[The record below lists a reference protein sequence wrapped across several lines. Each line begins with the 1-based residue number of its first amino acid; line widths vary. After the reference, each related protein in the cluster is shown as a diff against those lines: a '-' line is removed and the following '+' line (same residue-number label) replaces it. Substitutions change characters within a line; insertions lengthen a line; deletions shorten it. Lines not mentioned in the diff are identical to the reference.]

1 MTDLEEAWELALAE
15 ATRRAR
21 ASGRAD
27 IARYLDLRRRNDL
40 LRRAATDW
48 LAAALTSFAADAN
61 RRGAAVQIER
71 QEDHRFRR
79 GPATMVGTQLT
90 LRQGVRTLMIESGWP
105 RAPRD
110 GVVRGNGLA
119 CANIKHLGRPRMND
133 ELLLVQSSSGSPQ
146 WFILKDDERALLTES
161 DLQRHFAFLTQP

>member
-90 LRQGVRTLMIESGWP
+90 
-105 RAPRD
+105 RAR
-110 GVVRGNGLA
+110 
-119 CANIKHLGRPRMND
+119 
-133 ELLLVQSSSGSPQ
+133 
-146 WFILKDDERALLTES
+146 ERATRMI
-161 DLQRHFAFLTQP
+161 DR